1 MGGVMSHIQTRMD
14 NPLLTLKAVLSEAA
28 FLRPQTSSSSIWRQ
42 HVTVVAALDSAPFV
56 HGSR

>member
-1 MGGVMSHIQTRMD
+1 VMSHIQTRMD
-14 NPLLTLKAVLSEAA
+14 NPLLTLKAVVSEAA
-28 FLRPQTSSSSIWRQ
+28 FLRPQTSPSSIWRQ